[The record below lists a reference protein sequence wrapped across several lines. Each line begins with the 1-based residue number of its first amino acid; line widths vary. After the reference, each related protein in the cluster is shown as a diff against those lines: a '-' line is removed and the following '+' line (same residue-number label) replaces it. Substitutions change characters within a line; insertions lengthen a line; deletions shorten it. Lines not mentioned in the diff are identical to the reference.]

1 MGKINVEETSICCHN
16 ASLYPF
22 RVSLGKVP
30 NPVLEIQCA
39 DVHDSK
45 IMESQIKR
53 QFDTKSRYA
62 IQPCRGTT
70 IDMFCY
76 IELAF

>member
-45 IMESQIKR
+45 NYGSLK
-53 QFDTKSRYA
+53 
-62 IQPCRGTT
+62 
-70 IDMFCY
+70 
-76 IELAF
+76 